1 MPADRALDRISRLL
15 DLIPYLSMKEIR
27 LEELSR
33 RLQVDEAQLRRD
45 LEIAFLCGLPGYTPD
60 LLIDLTFDESYIAVS
75 NPQSLN
81 APRRISDLE
90 RTTLLLGLSLLEVRY
105 FDVAKVSSTVQNLRA
120 KLNVGSSEDRNLD
133 EIHGESEEKTPL
145 IENAIAME
153 ERLTFSYMDLTGRIT
168 KDRDVSPWRLILR
181 RGQVILRCFDH
192 ERDGVR
198 EFLVHRMTDLDTRE
212 GGYQAEREWKGSEPQ
227 RATLVLS
234 STPMWWRR
242 RNINLIDE
250 ISEKD
255 GNFEVRI
262 HFWRRES
269 VLFSLLP
276 IVDHLVGF
284 TADDWTAE
292 DLRHELLRHFRGK

>member
-90 RTTLLLGLSLLEVRY
+90 RATLLLGLSLLEVRY

-120 KLNVGSSEDRNLD
+120 KLNVGSSEDRSLD
-133 EIHGESEEKTPL
+133 EIHGESEERTPL

-168 KDRDVSPWRLILR
+168 RNRDVSPWRLILR
-181 RGQVILRCFDH
+181 RGQVILRGFDH

-198 EFLVHRMTDLDTRE
+198 EFLVYRVTDLDTRE
-212 GGYQAEREWKGSEPQ
+212 GVYQAEREWKESEPQ
-227 RATLVLS
+227 RATIVLS

-250 ISEKD
+250 ISERD

-292 DLRHELLRHFRGK
+292 DLRHELLRHFRGR

>member
-15 DLIPYLSMKEIR
+15 DLIPYLSTKEIR
-27 LEELSR
+27 LEELAR
-33 RLQVDEAQLRRD
+33 RLQVDEAQLQRD

-60 LLIDLTFDESYIAVS
+60 LLIDLTFDDSYIAVS

-90 RTTLLLGLSLLEVRY
+90 RATLLLGLSLLEVRY
-105 FDVAKVSSTVQNLRA
+105 FDVAKVSSTVQDLRA
-120 KLNVGSSEDRNLD
+120 KLNLSSSEDRNLD
-133 EIHGESEEKTPL
+133 EIHGESREITPL
-145 IENAIAME
+145 IENAIMIK
-153 ERLTFSYMDLTGRIT
+153 ERLTFNYMDLTGRIT
-168 KDRDVSPWRLILR
+168 KERDVSPWRLILR
-181 RGQVILRCFDH
+181 RGQVILSGFDH

-212 GGYQAEREWKGSEPQ
+212 GGYQAEREWKESEPQ

-250 ISEKD
+250 ITEKD

-269 VLFSLLP
+269 VLFALLP

-284 TADDWTAE
+284 TADDWTSE
-292 DLRHELLRHFRGK
+292 DLRHELLRHFRGR